1 MRIYILGALLFS
13 HLLLQSQDNP
23 GKVSF
28 GLRSTISMFNHGENT
43 IGRGIGGQFRVQL
56 LDRLN
61 TEWFADYLPGTLSP
75 NANRRDYHIGWSVMY
90 YLKEHDHFKKSFLPY
105 VLAGHCFDYTRINV
119 RDDVNLNVSYQ
130 DPSFRWTSAI
140 QAGLGT
146 HYNITQRFDISL
158 SAQYMMHFGKHLHLE
173 ESGNDITIFREDHGG
188 IEGHLLATLS
198 MNYKFGSR

>member
-1 MRIYILGALLFS
+1 MRFIVLGI
-13 HLLLQSQDNP
+13 LLLSHVFLQGQDNP

-43 IGRGIGGQFRVQL
+43 VGRGVGGQFRIQL

-61 TEWFADYLPGTLSP
+61 TEWFADYLPGTLSA

-90 YLKEHDHFKKSFLPY
+90 YLKDHDQFKRSFLPY
-105 VLAGHCFDYTRINV
+105 ILAGHCFDYTRINV
-119 RDDVNLNVSYQ
+119 HNGGNFNVAYQ
-130 DPSFRWTSAI
+130 DPNFRWTSAI
-140 QAGLGT
+140 QAGLGS
-146 HYNITQRFDISL
+146 HYNITQRLDLSL

-173 ESGNDITIFREDHGG
+173 ESGNDITIYREDHGG
-188 IEGHLLATLS
+188 IEGHLLVTLS